1 MPYMSMRVRLYDS
14 PMTNDLPDNADDGPN
29 YDPDRPSKSQVKRD
43 LHALLDLGREL
54 VELSPER
61 LKQLPLAERLYDAIR
76 LAQRTPSREGLRRQ
90 IHYVGK
96 LVRDAPADE
105 IRAKLDEWKNGSRKQ
120 TAALHHLEARRDKL
134 LRDDDALTELLA
146 EYPQADSQQLRTMI
160 REGRKELA
168 ANAALRPGQEPL
180 RKHYRALFQALRQL
194 QDPDEQP

>member
-1 MPYMSMRVRLYDS
+1 MSMRVRLYDS

>member
-1 MPYMSMRVRLYDS
+1 MSMRVRLYDS

-90 IHYVGK
+90 IHYVGT

-105 IRAKLDEWKNGSRKQ
+105 IRAQLDEWKNGSRKQ

>member
-1 MPYMSMRVRLYDS
+1 MSMRVRLYDS

-90 IHYVGK
+90 IHSVGK

-105 IRAKLDEWKNGSRKQ
+105 IRAQLDEWKNGSRKQ

>member
-1 MPYMSMRVRLYDS
+1 M
-14 PMTNDLPDNADDGPN
+14 
-29 YDPDRPSKSQVKRD
+29 
-43 LHALLDLGREL
+43 
-54 VELSPER
+54 
-61 LKQLPLAERLYDAIR
+61 YDAIR

>member
-1 MPYMSMRVRLYDS
+1 MSMRVRLYDS
-14 PMTNDLPDNADDGPN
+14 PMTNDLPDDADDGPD

-54 VELSPER
+54 VDLSPER

-96 LVRDAPADE
+96 LMRDAQADE
-105 IRAKLDEWKNGSRKQ
+105 IRAQLDEWKNGSRKQ

-134 LRDDDALTELLA
+134 LRDDDALTALLA
-146 EYPQADSQQLRTMI
+146 DYPQADSQRLRTMI

-168 ANAALRPGQEPL
+168 ANTALRPGQEPQ

>member
-1 MPYMSMRVRLYDS
+1 MSMRVRLYDS

-105 IRAKLDEWKNGSRKQ
+105 IRAQLDEWKNGSRKQ

>member
-1 MPYMSMRVRLYDS
+1 MSMRVRLYDS
-14 PMTNDLPDNADDGPN
+14 PMTNDLPDDADDGPD

-54 VELSPER
+54 VDLSPER

-96 LVRDAPADE
+96 LMRDAQADE
-105 IRAKLDEWKNGSRKQ
+105 IRAQLDEWKNGSRKQ

-146 EYPQADSQQLRTMI
+146 EYPQADSQRLRTMI

-168 ANAALRPGQEPL
+168 ANTALRPGQEPQ

>member
-1 MPYMSMRVRLYDS
+1 MSMRVRPYDS
-14 PMTNDLPDNADDGPN
+14 RMTNDLPDDADDGPG

-54 VELSPER
+54 VDLSPER

-90 IHYVGK
+90 VHYVGK
-96 LVRDAPADE
+96 LMRDAPADE
-105 IRAKLDEWKNGSRKQ
+105 IRAQLDEWKNGSRKQ

-134 LRDDDALTELLA
+134 LRDDEALTALLA
-146 EYPQADSQQLRTMI
+146 EYPQADSQRLRTMI

-168 ANAALRPGQEPL
+168 ANAALRPGQESQ

>member
-1 MPYMSMRVRLYDS
+1 MRVRLYDS
-14 PMTNDLPDNADDGPN
+14 PMTNDLPDAADDGPR
-29 YDPDRPSKSQVKRD
+29 YDHDRPSKSQDKRD

-54 VELSPER
+54 VELSPDR

-90 IHYVGK
+90 VHYVGK
-96 LVRDAPADE
+96 LMRDAPADE
-105 IRAKLDEWKNGSRKQ
+105 IRAQLDEWKNGSRKQ

-134 LRDDDALTELLA
+134 LRDDDALTALLA
-146 EYPQADSQQLRTMI
+146 EYPQADSQRLRTLI

-168 ANAALRPGQEPL
+168 ANTALRPGQEPQ